1 MTTSTETRGT
11 AIYLELVRHTTD
23 NAAVEYC
30 EQIIMIP
37 EVSTRSGAT
46 IPTTSYVRRL
56 TTIQPRKQWKTMTSA
71 PIDVIGTPSSSDKAE
86 IAHRSLSGVRHRVE
100 RAQNSFGAKH
110 RAPIFVEITD
120 EDLESVRSGK
130 TPYKILG
137 RINKCRKAN
146 GLSKDL
152 VGPSAVAG
160 NAWVNKPWS
169 YSD

>member
-1 MTTSTETRGT
+1 MTTSTEVRGT
-11 AIYLELVRHTTD
+11 AIYLELVRHTAD

-37 EVSTRSGAT
+37 EVSTTTGAT

-56 TTIQPRKQWKTMTSA
+56 TTISPRKQWKTLTSS
-71 PIDVIGTPSSSDKAE
+71 PISAHGVPTSSNKAD
-86 IAHRSLSGVRHRVE
+86 IAHRSLSGLNHRIT
-100 RAQNSFGAKH
+100 RAQNSFNAKF

-146 GLSKDL
+146 GLAKDL
-152 VGPSAVAG
+152 VGPSAV
-160 NAWVNKPWS
+160 VNDSWLTGVWT